1 MPRNRRRSFA
11 ISVALALLF
20 TLAALAQA
28 PDPFQSAPAP
38 AAAAPKPAPKPH
50 PQPVRRAEPAD
61 AVPSRAPAQTVTPA
75 AMPVPTPAPPAA
87 RFDGIWAGQWQCEAT
102 PQRPAFSYLPVIEIR
117 NNQISRVGAKS
128 NTPGVPGY
136 DRWEGTVG
144 PDGRALITHEAVGSG
159 ASPGGP
165 RLGEHIVVRLNG
177 VFSGDN
183 FTGRVEG
190 GRDCRVQLTR
200 RR

>member
-1 MPRNRRRSFA
+1 MPRNRRRPFA
-11 ISVALALLF
+11 ISVAVALLF
-20 TLAALAQA
+20 ASAALAQA

-61 AVPSRAPAQTVTPA
+61 AVPSRAPAQTAAPVAMAVPAPA
-75 AMPVPTPAPPAA
+75 APAA
-87 RFDGIWAGQWQCEAT
+87 PFDGIWAGLWQCEGG
-102 PQRPAFSYLPVIEIR
+102 FSFSPVIQVR
-117 NNQISRVGAKS
+117 NNQVSGAGGNS
-128 NTPGVPGY
+128 IAPGAPGY
-136 DRWEGTVG
+136 MKWEGTVG
-144 PDGRALITHEAVGSG
+144 PDGHALITHEAIGTG
-159 ASPGGP
+159 RRPRGP
-165 RLGEHIVVRLNG
+165 QLGEHIVVRLNG

-190 GRDCRVQLTR
+190 GRNCQVQLTR